1 MTFNNYD
8 YYSGDQTEHFRFL
21 PVPKVLY
28 ENPEYADLDLTTVFL
43 YSILHEQVALSKK
56 NGWIDESGRVYVI
69 RTLDSMHEKLRCSTD
84 KARQALNRL
93 IEYGLI
99 EKKRR
104 GQGKPDLLYVKDYAS
119 KKQEKPIS
127 ENDDDCG
134 KLFSEVEKTN
144 VLTTEKPIS
153 RDGKIQSQEVGISD
167 PNNTL
172 LKNNNYI
179 ETNHNLIQVTGN
191 TTEAAEPVDN
201 SGWDEDEIEEL
212 IEEIKENIC
221 YRDCAPRY
229 KAEYND
235 RYEEMF
241 QVIVEMV
248 VGRRKSLVIGGTE
261 YPQCIIKKRF
271 LSLNSNHVE
280 YAMWKIKE
288 NLGEIR
294 NMKKYMIATLF
305 NAPTTIDNFY
315 TQLVNHDMHSDA
327 WFEMLEKRK
336 RELEVLSEMHEQQID
351 AMDARMELMIDD
363 EVARRAVN
371 E

>member
-1 MTFNNYD
+1 MSKFDYD

-21 PVPKVLY
+21 PVPKILY
-28 ENPEYADLDLTTVFL
+28 ENPEYEDLDLTAVVL
-43 YSILHEQVALSKK
+43 YSMLHEQVALSKK
-56 NGWIDESGRVYVI
+56 NGWIDESGKVYVI
-69 RTLDSMHEKLRCSTD
+69 KTLESMHKSLKCSTD
-84 KARQALNRL
+84 KARTALNRL

-104 GQGKPDLLYVKDYAS
+104 GQGKPDLIYVKDYAS
-119 KKQEKPIS
+119 KKQEKATS
-127 ENDDDCG
+127 KNTDDCG
-134 KLFSEVEKTN
+134 KHFSETGN
-144 VLTTEKPIS
+144 SDVLKSENPVS
-153 RDGKIQSQEVGISD
+153 GSGNLRSLEVGNSD

-172 LKNNNYI
+172 LNNTYLS
-179 ETNHNLIQVTGN
+179 ETNHNLIQVTGSI
-191 TTEAAEPVDN
+191 TEAAEPVDN

-212 IEEIKENIC
+212 IGEIKENIC
-221 YRDCAPRY
+221 YYDYAPRY
-229 KAEYND
+229 KAEYNN

-248 VGRRKSLVIGGTE
+248 VGKRKSLVIGGTE

-327 WFEMLEKRK
+327 WFEMLEKKNTRK
-336 RELEVLSEMHEQQID
+336 KPGLI
-351 AMDARMELMIDD
+351 
-363 EVARRAVN
+363 
-371 E
+371 